1 MSFAAAAKTPYGVDE
16 LTVAG
21 GLLNQ
26 PIEVVPG
33 RTVDLMIPAQ
43 AEQVIEGFVSP
54 GEMQLEGPF
63 GEALGYMNEAAPAAV
78 IRVTA
83 LGQRQGAIH
92 HGYLQQLPPSEGHVV
107 MEMGLLGPLWHA
119 LTRRLRI
126 KGLRTLAI
134 APGSAGVA
142 TLVAQVDR
150 LPRRDVVNIGKAI
163 ARINFGQRFLWLVDT
178 DIEPRDAE
186 TLHWALSSRVDPAR
200 DITLVDGIQTFQL
213 DPAVMARA
221 EALGEPLTTPPY
233 RTSMAIIDA
242 TVKCS
247 VPALALPEADAMAK
261 TLGRWA
267 EWGLPPIRPRE
278 RLQRL
283 VRSQQNGAPAS
294 QQPPQSSP

>member
-1 MSFAAAAKTPYGVDE
+1 MSA
-16 LTVAG
+16 
-21 GLLNQ
+21 
-26 PIEVVPG
+26 
-33 RTVDLMIPAQ
+33 
-43 AEQVIEGFVSP
+43 P
-54 GEMQLEGPF
+54 GEDVF
-63 GEALGYMNEAAPAAV
+63 GWL
-78 IRVTA
+78 
-83 LGQRQGAIH
+83 H
-92 HGYLQQLPPSEGHVV
+92 
-107 MEMGLLGPLWHA
+107 
-119 LTRRLRI
+119 
-126 KGLRTLAI
+126 RT
-134 APGSAGVA
+134 GG
-142 TLVAQVDR
+142 
-150 LPRRDVVNIGKAI
+150 
-163 ARINFGQRFLWLVDT
+163 F
-178 DIEPRDAE
+178 
-186 TLHWALSSRVDPAR
+186 DPAR

-247 VPALALPEADAMAK
+247 VPALAFPEADAMEK